1 MRCPRRVRHN
11 RNYVMG
17 HEVPGMHGYYTHSY
31 PDGVRDALVKLA
43 EPFPEVAG
51 TVTNRWQDA
60 GTGTEGENPLDRNS
74 GKVIEL

>member
-1 MRCPRRVRHN
+1 M
-11 RNYVMG
+11 
-17 HEVPGMHGYYTHSY
+17 
-31 PDGVRDALVKLA
+31 KLA